1 MKQSD
6 RCFLKVEP
14 MERIARKKGNG
25 RKFIYISIPFPNAL
39 SFLKKK
45 KKRKGDRRRL
55 RQYLGQFFLDSTGGF
70 ALKKRTRVVS
80 AKQTDPPR
88 RSVYIDFIAVLIGLK
103 SRRNN

>member
-1 MKQSD
+1 MKQND
-6 RCFLKVEP
+6 RCFLKGRAKVE
-14 MERIARKKGNG
+14 EITRKR

-39 SFLKKK
+39 SFHPENKK
-45 KKRKGDRRRL
+45 KKRRSSSIKAIS
-55 RQYLGQFFLDSTGGF
+55 GQFFLDSIGGF
-70 ALKKRTRVVS
+70 AFKKRTRVVS